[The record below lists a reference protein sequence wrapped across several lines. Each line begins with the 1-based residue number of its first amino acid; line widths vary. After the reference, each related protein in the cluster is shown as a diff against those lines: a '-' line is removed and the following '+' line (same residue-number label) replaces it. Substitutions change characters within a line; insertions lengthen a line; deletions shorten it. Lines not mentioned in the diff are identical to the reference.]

1 MIKHIGTYSVKNV
14 ISKEHIQGLKSLYLI
29 DILML
34 SVNDIKEQL
43 SYAYIHAVAS
53 RAGFAYEKTTI
64 DRDSIDTS
72 IKAKGM
78 LCPESVFTSPSI
90 DVQAK
95 ATTRLTSNGDTFRF
109 ELPIKNYREL
119 RGERQSPAIL
129 VVLSLPSNEEEW
141 LAHTEDSL
149 IAKRCA
155 YWVSLKDSPD
165 SDNTE
170 TITIDIPKSNVFSPN
185 TLKLMMR
192 NVSISRS
199 II

>member
-95 ATTRLTSNGDTFRF
+95 ATTRLTS
-109 ELPIKNYREL
+109 
-119 RGERQSPAIL
+119 
-129 VVLSLPSNEEEW
+129 
-141 LAHTEDSL
+141 
-149 IAKRCA
+149 
-155 YWVSLKDSPD
+155 
-165 SDNTE
+165 
-170 TITIDIPKSNVFSPN
+170 
-185 TLKLMMR
+185 
-192 NVSISRS
+192 
-199 II
+199 